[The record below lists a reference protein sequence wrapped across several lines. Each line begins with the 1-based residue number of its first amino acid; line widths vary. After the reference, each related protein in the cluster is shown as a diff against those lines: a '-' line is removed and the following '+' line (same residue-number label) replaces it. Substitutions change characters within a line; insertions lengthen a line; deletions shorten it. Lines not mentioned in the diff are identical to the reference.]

1 MPEYVLLM
9 YGPAEGGARKA
20 DGTVITDPEDFK
32 AEHQRW
38 MQFDQD
44 LKAAGLFIDNRGLA
58 GVEAATTVKVR
69 DGETQ
74 ITDGPFAE
82 TKELLAG
89 YFLIDAPDLDTAIEW
104 AAKIPSASWGSVE
117 VRPVWG

>member
-9 YGPAEGGARKA
+9 YQPTDGGPRKA
-20 DGTVITDPEDFK
+20 DGSVITDPEDFK
-32 AEHQRW
+32 AEHERW
-38 MQFDQD
+38 MRYEQD
-44 LKAAGLFIDNRGLA
+44 LYVANRGLA
-58 GVEAATTVKVR
+58 GAEAATTVRVR
-69 DGETQ
+69 DEETQ

-89 YFLIDAPDLDTAIEW
+89 YFLIEAPDLDTALEY
-104 AAKIPSASWGSVE
+104 AAKVPSASYGSVE